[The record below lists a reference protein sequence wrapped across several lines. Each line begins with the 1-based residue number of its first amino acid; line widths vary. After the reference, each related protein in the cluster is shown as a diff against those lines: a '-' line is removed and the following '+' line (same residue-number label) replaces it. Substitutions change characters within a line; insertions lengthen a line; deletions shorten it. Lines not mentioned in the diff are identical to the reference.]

1 MGHVSSEQAGRRS
14 GDFVAA
20 STRGGVEL
28 FVLPTRKFKTK
39 LLRVHVRARSSEKNA
54 ARALVPN
61 LLRRGTRRHPSM
73 ALVSRAFESLYGSS
87 WSSSVYKLG
96 HEQITSL
103 RLETVEERFLPGR
116 PALFQPALELTRE
129 LLFEPNLQD
138 GRFPSDVF
146 EQERLN
152 HRRDIEAQY
161 NEKMSWAFQRLLD
174 EMFGREPY
182 GRPVLGSV
190 EETDALTGEAT
201 IAAWNEL
208 RAGLPARVFAVG
220 DFEPAELAAQLDEV
234 VPRPSAAPPLVAA
247 PPARPAP
254 AAPRVVVERDKV
266 SQSKLVS
273 GRQVDL
279 TNLSEREFDALRIYA
294 GVLGGGFHSRL
305 FQTVREKHSLAYFA
319 SASLDRLRGVLYTS
333 CGIDAADREKVS
345 ELVEAEI
352 ASLRSAP
359 PRDDELEQTRRLMV
373 SSARG
378 MFDSAG
384 GMVET
389 LEAGL
394 AAGRVRTLASICT
407 AVAAVTARDVMEA
420 ARRVGP
426 IEVTYCLEGESQHD
440 EADGDEEGA
449 A

>member
-1 MGHVSSEQAGRRS
+1 MGPAAFQKT

-20 STRGGVEL
+20 RTRGGVEV

-39 LLRVHVRARSSEKNA
+39 LVRIHMRARSSEQNA

-61 LLRRGTRRHPSM
+61 LLRRGTRKCPSM

-96 HEQITSL
+96 HDQITSI
-103 RLETVEERFLPGR
+103 RLETVEERFLPGK
-116 PALFQPALELTRE
+116 PAIFKPALELTRE
-129 LLFEPNLQD
+129 LLFEPNLVGGQ
-138 GRFPSDVF
+138 FPRDVF

-174 EMFGREPY
+174 EMFGQEPY

-190 EETDALTGEAT
+190 EETDALTSPDT
-201 IAAWNEL
+201 VAAWTEL
-208 RAGLPARVFAVG
+208 CERLPARAFAVG
-220 DFEPAELAAQLDEV
+220 DFDPAEVVAQIDALLPRTRAAE
-234 VPRPSAAPPLVAA
+234 PPD
-247 PPARPAP
+247 PAP
-254 AAPRVVVERDKV
+254 WSKPAATTPRIVIERDEV
-266 SQSKLVS
+266 SQSKLIS

-279 TNLSEREFDALRIYA
+279 NNLSEREFDALRVYA

-333 CGIDAADREKVS
+333 CGIDAADREQVR
-345 ELVEAEI
+345 ELVEREI
-352 ASLRSAP
+352 DSLRAEP
-359 PRDDELEQTRRLMV
+359 PRHDELEQTRRLMV

-384 GMVET
+384 GMIET

-394 AAGRVRTLASICT
+394 AAGRVRTLDGICN
-407 AVAAVTARDVMEA
+407 AVSAVTAQDVMAA

-426 IEVTYCLEGESQHD
+426 PEVVYCLEGESQHD
-440 EADGDEEGA
+440 DAAHDEEGVGSR
-449 A
+449 